1 MRTATTLLVAS
12 LLVLSAAVGPAGALA
27 APTGDAPAADGG
39 SATVA
44 AGATAQATNN
54 TTVTILSYNDVQTAA
69 AQNGTFPR
77 MATLVDERRAA
88 HDNPTFVFGAG
99 DEVSPH
105 SLSPLT
111 QWRTPVDALNEIR
124 PDAEAI
130 GNHDLDFGF
139 EAVGNVSAAS
149 EFPWL
154 LANVVD
160 SETGETVP
168 GTEPYTVVER
178 DGVRVGVVGLVDEK
192 VKSKTAVDFA
202 EQGYE
207 LRNYSEVGSEYAT
220 QLRDEEN
227 VDVVV
232 ALGHFGVPVAKD
244 FANSTDAVDVVLV
257 GDDEQYY
264 PPQETDGVVISE
276 AEARANYVGELNLT
290 VSGGE
295 VADWDG
301 RLVSTENSTK
311 DANVSEVIETAR
323 GEQLS
328 TVAGQSGVEL
338 DARFSSNYHDETNL
352 GNLVGDAFLAK
363 SGADVAIT
371 NAGGI
376 RSDGLYGPGNIT
388 AGDVYNVLPFNNH
401 MVTVELTGG
410 ELEQLLASQV
420 VTLESETG
428 QQYDAESQ
436 LQVGGVTYEWYTH
449 NGTDDHI
456 RDVYVGGEPVD
467 PDATYEVTV
476 NSYMAGWDGS
486 VLTNAT
492 VVDEDYTLYGT
503 ALFDYIESQ
512 GTVAPEGED
521 RIRRVDSEVDAGT
534 VELDGEGD
542 VSVSFEKPTAGNETT
557 VDAGSFYAL
566 NATNERVNAAD
577 ATVEDGTVTVT
588 FADSELRTLAA
599 DGSDVEVYGHYSVD
613 GRERPY
619 FDSSV
624 VNADVTAEDVQETGT
639 ATTTAAPS
647 TTTEPAASTT
657 TADAATTTG
666 SDGGDGSGGSAP
678 GFGVGA
684 AAVAVLGAALLALR
698 E

>member
-1 MRTATTLLVAS
+1 MRTATTILVAT
-12 LLVLSAAVGPAGALA
+12 LVVLSATVPAAAAA
-27 APTGDAPAADGG
+27 APTDAPAADAGT
-39 SATVA
+39 TVA
-44 AGATAQATNN
+44 AGATAQANN
-54 TTVTILSYNDVQTAA
+54 STVTILSYNDLQTAA
-69 AQNGTFPR
+69 AENGTLPR
-77 MATLVDERRAA
+77 MATLLDERRAA
-88 HDNPTFVFGAG
+88 HENPTFVFGAG

-111 QWRTPVDALNEIR
+111 QWRTPVDVLNEIR
-124 PDAEAI
+124 PDAEVI

-139 EAVGNVSAAS
+139 EAVENFSGAS

-160 SETGETVP
+160 SETGEPVP
-168 GTEPYTVVER
+168 GTEPYTVVEQQ
-178 DGVRVGVVGLVDEK
+178 GVKVGVVGLVDEK
-192 VKSKTAVDFA
+192 IKSKTAVDFA

-207 LRNYSEVGSEYAT
+207 LQNYSEVGSEYAT
-220 QLRDEEN
+220 QLTQEEN

-244 FANSTDAVDVVLV
+244 FANSTDNVDVVLV

-290 VSGGE
+290 VSDGE
-295 VADWDG
+295 VADWEG
-301 RLVSTENSTK
+301 RLVPTENSTK
-311 DANVSEVIETAR
+311 DANVSDIVETAR

-328 TVAGQSGVEL
+328 QVAGQTEVEL
-338 DARFSSNYHDETNL
+338 DARFASNYHDETNL
-352 GNLVGDAFLAK
+352 GNLVGDAFLAQT
-363 SGADVAIT
+363 GADVAIT

-376 RSDGLYGPGNIT
+376 RSNAQYGPGNVT
-388 AGDVYNVLPFNNH
+388 AGDVYNMLPFNNH
-401 MVTVELTGG
+401 LVTVELTGS
-410 ELEQLLASQV
+410 ELESLLASQV

-456 RDVYVGGEPVD
+456 RDLYVGGEPVD
-467 PDATYEVTV
+467 PGATYEVTV

-492 VVDEDYTLYGT
+492 RVNVDYTLYGT
-503 ALFDYIESQ
+503 ALYDYVAEQ

-542 VSVSFEKPTAGNETT
+542 VAVAFEKPTASNETT
-557 VDAGSFYAL
+557 VDAESFYAL
-566 NATNERVNAAD
+566 NAENERVNASGASV
-577 ATVEDGTVTVT
+577 ADGTVTVT
-588 FADSELRTLAA
+588 FADSDLRTLAE
-599 DGSDVEVYGHYSVD
+599 DGDVEVYGNYAVE

-619 FDSSV
+619 FDHSV
-624 VNADVTAEDVQETGT
+624 VNADVTAESVQ
-639 ATTTAAPS
+639 TT
-647 TTTEPAASTT
+647 TT
-657 TADAATTTG
+657 TADTTTESETTTTADTTTE
-666 SDGGDGSGGSAP
+666 SDDESGGSAP
-678 GFGVGA
+678 GFGAGA
-684 AAVAVLGAALLALR
+684 AVVAVLGAALLALR

>member
-1 MRTATTLLVAS
+1 MRTATTILVAT
-12 LLVLSAAVGPAGALA
+12 LVVLSATVPAAAAA
-27 APTGDAPAADGG
+27 APTDAPAADAGT
-39 SATVA
+39 TVA
-44 AGATAQATNN
+44 AGATAQANN
-54 TTVTILSYNDVQTAA
+54 STVTILSYNDLQTAA
-69 AQNGTFPR
+69 AENGTLPR
-77 MATLVDERRAA
+77 MATLLDERRAA
-88 HDNPTFVFGAG
+88 HENPTFVFGAG

-111 QWRTPVDALNEIR
+111 QWRTPVDVLNEIR
-124 PDAEAI
+124 PDAEVI

-139 EAVGNVSAAS
+139 EAVENFSGAS

-160 SETGETVP
+160 SETGEPVP
-168 GTEPYTVVER
+168 GTEPYTVVEQQ
-178 DGVRVGVVGLVDEK
+178 GVKVGVVGLVDEK
-192 VKSKTAVDFA
+192 IKSKTAVDFA

-207 LRNYSEVGSEYAT
+207 LQNYSEVGSEYAT
-220 QLRDEEN
+220 QLTQEEN

-244 FANSTDAVDVVLV
+244 FANSTDNVDVVLV

-290 VSGGE
+290 VSDGE
-295 VADWDG
+295 VADWEG
-301 RLVSTENSTK
+301 RLVPTENSTK
-311 DANVSEVIETAR
+311 DANVSDIVETAR

-328 TVAGQSGVEL
+328 QVAGQTEVEL
-338 DARFSSNYHDETNL
+338 DARFASNYHDETNL
-352 GNLVGDAFLAK
+352 GNLVGDAFLAQT
-363 SGADVAIT
+363 GADVAIT

-376 RSDGLYGPGNIT
+376 RSNAQYGPGNVT
-388 AGDVYNVLPFNNH
+388 AGDVYNMLPFNNH
-401 MVTVELTGG
+401 LVTVELTGS
-410 ELEQLLASQV
+410 ELESLLASQV

-456 RDVYVGGEPVD
+456 RDLYVGGEPVD
-467 PDATYEVTV
+467 SDATYEVTV

-492 VVDEDYTLYGT
+492 RVNVDYTLYGT
-503 ALFDYIESQ
+503 ALYDYVAEQ

-542 VSVSFEKPTAGNETT
+542 VAVAFEKPTASNETT
-557 VDAGSFYAL
+557 VDAESFYAL
-566 NATNERVNAAD
+566 NAESERVNASGASV
-577 ATVEDGTVTVT
+577 ADGTVTVT
-588 FADSELRTLAA
+588 FADSDLRTLAE
-599 DGSDVEVYGHYSVD
+599 DGDVEVYGNYAVE

-619 FDSSV
+619 FDHSV
-624 VNADVTAEDVQETGT
+624 VNADVTAESVQ
-639 ATTTAAPS
+639 TT
-647 TTTEPAASTT
+647 TT
-657 TADAATTTG
+657 TADTTTESETTTTADTTTE
-666 SDGGDGSGGSAP
+666 SDDESGGSAP
-678 GFGVGA
+678 GFGAGA
-684 AAVAVLGAALLALR
+684 AVVAVLGAALLALR

>member
-1 MRTATTLLVAS
+1 MRTATTVLVAS

-27 APTGDAPAADGG
+27 APTTDAPAADTG
-39 SATVA
+39 STVA
-44 AGATAQATNN
+44 ADTTVQANN

-69 AQNGTFPR
+69 AENGTFPR

-111 QWRTPVDALNEIR
+111 QWRTPVDVLNEIQ
-124 PDAEAI
+124 PDAEGI

-139 EAVGNVSAAS
+139 DAVENFSEAS

-154 LANVVD
+154 MSNIVD
-160 SETGETVP
+160 SETGDPIP
-168 GTEPYTVVER
+168 GTEPYTVVEKQ
-178 DGVRVGVVGLVDEK
+178 GVKVGVIGLADQK
-192 VKSKTAVDFA
+192 IKGKTAVDFA

-207 LRNYSEVGSEYAT
+207 LQDYSEVGSEYAT
-220 QLRDEEN
+220 QLKDEEN

-244 FANSTDAVDVVLV
+244 FANSTENVDVVLV

-264 PPQETDGVVISE
+264 PPEETDGVVISE

-290 VSGGE
+290 VSDGE

-301 RLVSTENSTK
+301 RLISTENSTK
-311 DANVSEVIETAR
+311 DENVSAIIETAR

-328 TVAGQSGVEL
+328 RVAGQSEVEL
-338 DARFSSNYHDETNL
+338 DARFASNYHDETNL
-352 GNLVGDAFLAK
+352 GNLVTDAFLAET
-363 SGADVAIT
+363 GADVAIT

-376 RSDGLYGPGNIT
+376 RSNGQYGPGNIT
-388 AGDVYNVLPFNNH
+388 AGDVYNMLPFNNH
-401 MVTVELTGG
+401 LVTVELTGS
-410 ELEQLLASQV
+410 ELESLLASQV

-449 NGTDDHI
+449 NDTDDPI
-456 RDVYVGGEPVD
+456 RSMYVDGEPVD

-492 VVDEDYTLYGT
+492 VVNRDYTLYGT
-503 ALFDYIESQ
+503 ALYDYIESQ

-521 RIRRVDSEVDAGT
+521 RIRRVDTEVDAGT

-542 VSVSFEKPTAGNETT
+542 VAVSFEKPTAENETT
-557 VDAGSFYAL
+557 VAAESFYAL
-566 NATNERVNAAD
+566 NGANERVNASD
-577 ATVEDGTVTVT
+577 AAVEDGTVTVS
-588 FADSELRTLAA
+588 FADSELSTLAES
-599 DGSDVEVYGHYSVD
+599 GDVEVYGHYSVD

-619 FDSSV
+619 FEYSV
-624 VNADVTAEDVQETGT
+624 VNADVTAEVLETT
-639 ATTTAAPS
+639 TTTTAAPT
-647 TTTEPAASTT
+647 TTTESAETTAAPETT
-657 TADAATTTG
+657 TSEDDESG
-666 SDGGDGSGGSAP
+666 SSAP

-684 AAVAVLGAALLALR
+684 AAIAVLGAALLALR

>member
-1 MRTATTLLVAS
+1 MRTATTILVAT
-12 LLVLSAAVGPAGALA
+12 LVVLSATVPAAAAA
-27 APTGDAPAADGG
+27 APTDAPAADAGT
-39 SATVA
+39 TVA
-44 AGATAQATNN
+44 AGATAQANN
-54 TTVTILSYNDVQTAA
+54 STVTILSYNDLQTAA
-69 AQNGTFPR
+69 AENGTLPR
-77 MATLVDERRAA
+77 MATLLDERRAA
-88 HDNPTFVFGAG
+88 HENPTFVFGAG

-111 QWRTPVDALNEIR
+111 QWRTPVDVLNEIR
-124 PDAEAI
+124 PDAEVI

-139 EAVGNVSAAS
+139 EAVENFSGAS

-160 SETGETVP
+160 SETGEPVP
-168 GTEPYTVVER
+168 GTEPYTVVEKQ
-178 DGVRVGVVGLVDEK
+178 GVKVGVVGLVDEK
-192 VKSKTAVDFA
+192 IKSKTAVDFA

-207 LRNYSEVGSEYAT
+207 LQNYSEVGSEYAT
-220 QLRDEEN
+220 QLTQEEN

-244 FANSTDAVDVVLV
+244 FANSTDNVDVVLV

-290 VSGGE
+290 VSDGE
-295 VADWDG
+295 VADWEG
-301 RLVSTENSTK
+301 RLVPTENSTK
-311 DANVSEVIETAR
+311 DANVSDIVETAR

-328 TVAGQSGVEL
+328 QVAGQTEVEL
-338 DARFSSNYHDETNL
+338 DARFASNYHDETNL
-352 GNLVGDAFLAK
+352 GNLVGDAFLAQT
-363 SGADVAIT
+363 GADVAIT

-376 RSDGLYGPGNIT
+376 RSNAQYGPGNVT
-388 AGDVYNVLPFNNH
+388 AGDVYNMLPFNNH
-401 MVTVELTGG
+401 LVTVELTGS
-410 ELEQLLASQV
+410 ELESLLASQV

-456 RDVYVGGEPVD
+456 RDLYVGGEPVD
-467 PDATYEVTV
+467 SDATYEVTV

-492 VVDEDYTLYGT
+492 RVNVDYTLYGT
-503 ALFDYIESQ
+503 ALYDYVAEQ

-542 VSVSFEKPTAGNETT
+542 VAVAFEKPTASNETT
-557 VDAGSFYAL
+557 VDAESFYAL
-566 NATNERVNAAD
+566 NAENERVNASGASV
-577 ATVEDGTVTVT
+577 ADGTVTVT
-588 FADSELRTLAA
+588 FADSDLRTLAE
-599 DGSDVEVYGHYSVD
+599 DGDVEVYGNYAVE

-619 FDSSV
+619 FDHSV
-624 VNADVTAEDVQETGT
+624 VNADVTAESVQ
-639 ATTTAAPS
+639 TT
-647 TTTEPAASTT
+647 TT
-657 TADAATTTG
+657 TADTTTESETTTTADTTTE
-666 SDGGDGSGGSAP
+666 SDDESGGSAP
-678 GFGVGA
+678 GFGAGA
-684 AAVAVLGAALLALR
+684 AVVAVLGAALLALR

>member
-1 MRTATTLLVAS
+1 MRKATTLLVA
-12 LLVLSAAVGPAGALA
+12 LLVVLSATAPTAAAA
-27 APTGDAPAADGG
+27 APTDDPAADAG
-39 SATVA
+39 TTLA
-44 AGATAQATNN
+44 ADTTTQANN
-54 TTVTILSYNDVQTAA
+54 STVTILSYNDVQTAA

-77 MATLVDERRAA
+77 MATLIDERRAA
-88 HDNPTFVFGAG
+88 HENPTFVFGAG

-111 QWRTPVDALNEIR
+111 QWRTPVDVLNVIQ
-124 PDAEAI
+124 PDAEVI

-139 EAVGNVSAAS
+139 EAVGNFSAAS

-160 SETGETVP
+160 SETGEPIP
-168 GTEPYTVVER
+168 GTEPYTVVEKQ
-178 DGVRVGVVGLVDEK
+178 GVKVGVVGLVDEK
-192 VKSKTAVDFA
+192 IKSKTAVDFA

-207 LRNYSEVGSEYAT
+207 LQDYSEVGSEYAT
-220 QLRDEEN
+220 QLTEEEN

-232 ALGHFGVPVAKD
+232 ALGHFGVPVAEE
-244 FANSTDAVDVVLV
+244 FANSTDNVDVVLV

-276 AEARANYVGELNLT
+276 AEARAAYVGELNLT
-290 VSGGE
+290 VSDGE

-301 RLVSTENSTK
+301 RLISTENSTK
-311 DANVSEVIETAR
+311 DANVSEIIETAR

-328 TVAGQSGVEL
+328 KVAGQSEVKL

-363 SGADVAIT
+363 TGADVAIT

-376 RSDGLYGPGNIT
+376 RSNGQYGPGNIT
-388 AGDVYNVLPFNNH
+388 AGDVYNMLPFNNH
-401 MVTVELTGG
+401 LVTVELTGS
-410 ELEQLLASQV
+410 ELEALLASQV
-420 VTLESETG
+420 VALESETG

-449 NGTDDHI
+449 NDTDDAI
-456 RDVYVGGEPVD
+456 RDIYVGGEPVD

-492 VVDEDYTLYGT
+492 LVNEDYTLYGT
-503 ALFDYIESQ
+503 ALYDYIADQ

-542 VSVSFEKPTAGNETT
+542 VAVSFEKPTASNETT
-557 VDAGSFYAL
+557 VDTESFYAL
-566 NATNERVNAAD
+566 NAANERVNASEA
-577 ATVEDGTVTVT
+577 AVEDGTVTVT
-588 FADSELRTLAA
+588 FADSELQPLAE
-599 DGSDVEVYGHYSVD
+599 GGDVEIYGNYAVE

-624 VNADVTAEDVQETGT
+624 VNADATAEFLETT
-639 ATTTAAPS
+639 TPTTTA
-647 TTTEPAASTT
+647 ETT
-657 TADAATTTG
+657 TATEPTTAAQTTTD
-666 SDGGDGSGGSAP
+666 SDESGGSVP
-678 GFGVGA
+678 GFGAG
-684 AAVAVLGAALLALR
+684 VAVVAMLAAALLARR

>member
-1 MRTATTLLVAS
+1 MRTATTILVAT
-12 LLVLSAAVGPAGALA
+12 LVVLSATVPAAAAA
-27 APTGDAPAADGG
+27 APTDAPAADAGT
-39 SATVA
+39 TVA
-44 AGATAQATNN
+44 AGATAQANN
-54 TTVTILSYNDVQTAA
+54 STVTILSYNDLQTAA
-69 AQNGTFPR
+69 AENGTLPR
-77 MATLVDERRAA
+77 MATLLDERRAA
-88 HDNPTFVFGAG
+88 HENPTFVFGAG

-111 QWRTPVDALNEIR
+111 QWRTPVDVLNEIR
-124 PDAEAI
+124 PDAEVI

-139 EAVGNVSAAS
+139 EAVENFSGAS

-160 SETGETVP
+160 SETGEPVP
-168 GTEPYTVVER
+168 GTEPYTVVEKQ
-178 DGVRVGVVGLVDEK
+178 GVKVGVVGLVDEK
-192 VKSKTAVDFA
+192 IKSKTAVDFA

-207 LRNYSEVGSEYAT
+207 LQNYSEVGSEYAT
-220 QLRDEEN
+220 QLTQEEN

-244 FANSTDAVDVVLV
+244 FANSTDNVDVVLV

-290 VSGGE
+290 VSDGE
-295 VADWDG
+295 VADWEG
-301 RLVSTENSTK
+301 RLVPTENSTK
-311 DANVSEVIETAR
+311 DANVSDIVETAR

-328 TVAGQSGVEL
+328 QVAGQTEVEL
-338 DARFSSNYHDETNL
+338 DARFASNYHDETNL
-352 GNLVGDAFLAK
+352 GNLVGDAFLAQT
-363 SGADVAIT
+363 GADVAIT

-376 RSDGLYGPGNIT
+376 RSNAQYGPGNVT
-388 AGDVYNVLPFNNH
+388 AGDVYNMLPFNNH
-401 MVTVELTGG
+401 LVTVELTGS
-410 ELEQLLASQV
+410 ELESLLASQV

-456 RDVYVGGEPVD
+456 RDLYVGGEPVD
-467 PDATYEVTV
+467 PGATYEVTV

-492 VVDEDYTLYGT
+492 RVNVDYTLYGT
-503 ALFDYIESQ
+503 ALYDYVAEQ

-542 VSVSFEKPTAGNETT
+542 VAVAFEKPTASNETT
-557 VDAGSFYAL
+557 VDAESFYAL
-566 NATNERVNAAD
+566 NAENERVNASGASV
-577 ATVEDGTVTVT
+577 ADGTVTVT
-588 FADSELRTLAA
+588 FADSDLRTLAE
-599 DGSDVEVYGHYSVD
+599 DGDVEVYGNYAVE

-619 FDSSV
+619 FDHSV
-624 VNADVTAEDVQETGT
+624 VNADVTAESVQ
-639 ATTTAAPS
+639 TT
-647 TTTEPAASTT
+647 TT
-657 TADAATTTG
+657 TADTTTESETTTTADTTTE
-666 SDGGDGSGGSAP
+666 SDDESGGSAP
-678 GFGVGA
+678 GFGAGA
-684 AAVAVLGAALLALR
+684 AVVAVLGAALLALR

>member
-1 MRTATTLLVAS
+1 MRTATTVLVAS
-12 LLVLSAAVGPAGALA
+12 LLVLSAAVGPAGAVA
-27 APTGDAPAADGG
+27 APTTDASAADAG
-39 SATVA
+39 STVA
-44 AGATAQATNN
+44 ADTTVQANN

-69 AQNGTFPR
+69 AENGTFPR
-77 MATLVDERRAA
+77 MASLIDERRAA

-111 QWRTPVDALNEIR
+111 QWRTPVDVLNEIQ
-124 PDAEAI
+124 PDAEGI

-139 EAVGNVSAAS
+139 DGVENFSEAS

-154 LANVVD
+154 MANIVD
-160 SETGETVP
+160 SETGDPIP
-168 GTEPYTVVER
+168 GTEPYTVVEKQ
-178 DGVRVGVVGLVDEK
+178 GVKVGVIGLADEK
-192 VKSKTAVDFA
+192 IKGKTAVDFDK
-202 EQGYE
+202 QGYK
-207 LRNYSEVGSEYAT
+207 LQDYSEVGSEYAT
-220 QLRDEEN
+220 QLKDEEN

-244 FANSTDAVDVVLV
+244 FANSTDNVDVVLV

-264 PPQETDGVVISE
+264 PPEETDGVVISE

-290 VSGGE
+290 VSDGE

-301 RLVSTENSTK
+301 RLISTENSTK
-311 DANVSEVIETAR
+311 DENVSEIIETAR

-328 TVAGQSGVEL
+328 RVAGQSEVKL
-338 DARFSSNYHDETNL
+338 DARFASNYHDETNL
-352 GNLVGDAFLAK
+352 GNLVTDAFLAET
-363 SGADVAIT
+363 GADVAIT

-376 RSDGLYGPGNIT
+376 RSNGQYGPGNIT
-388 AGDVYNVLPFNNH
+388 AGDVYNMLPFNNH
-401 MVTVELTGG
+401 LVTVELTGS
-410 ELEQLLASQV
+410 ELESLLASQV

-449 NGTDDHI
+449 NDTDDPI
-456 RDVYVGGEPVD
+456 RSMYVGGEPVD
-467 PDATYEVTV
+467 ADATYEVTV

-492 VVDEDYTLYGT
+492 VVDRDYTLYGT
-503 ALFDYIESQ
+503 ALYDYIESQ

-542 VSVSFEKPTAGNETT
+542 VAVSFEKPTAENETA
-557 VDAGSFYAL
+557 VDAESFYAL
-566 NATNERVNAAD
+566 NSANERVNASA
-577 ATVEDGTVTVT
+577 ATVEDGTVSVT
-588 FADSELRTLAA
+588 FADSELSTLAES
-599 DGSDVEVYGHYSVD
+599 GDVEVYGHYSVD

-619 FDSSV
+619 FEYSV
-624 VNADVTAEDVQETGT
+624 VNADVTAEVLETT
-639 ATTTAAPS
+639 TTTTAAPT
-647 TTTEPAASTT
+647 TTTESAETTAAPETT
-657 TADAATTTG
+657 TSEDDESG
-666 SDGGDGSGGSAP
+666 SSAP

-684 AAVAVLGAALLALR
+684 AAIAVLGAALLALR